1 MARDQHDAPADLAVE
16 VAKLKVRVAAEK
28 AEPGR
33 VLRRGIRSSPL
44 PSVAGALGAGTLL
57 ALLRGRGGRADA
69 ARVGRRGGVGALLT
83 ALAAQAAL
91 RYLPE
96 LLSSERTAGGV
107 DAETGL

>member
-1 MARDQHDAPADLAVE
+1 MARDQRDAQEDLAVE
-16 VAKLKVRVAAEK
+16 VAKLKLRVAAEK

-33 VLRRGIRSSPL
+33 LIKRGIRSSPL

-57 ALLRGRGGRADA
+57 ALLRGRGGGKA
-69 ARVGRRGGVGALLT
+69 AAEVSRTPGVKAMLL

-96 LLSSERTAGGV
+96 ILGTERSTS
-107 DAETGL
+107 DLD

>member
-1 MARDQHDAPADLAVE
+1 MARDKHDAPPDLAVE
-16 VAKLKVRVAAEK
+16 VAKLKLRVAAEK

-33 VLRRGIRSSPL
+33 LIKQGIRSSPL

-57 ALLRGRGGRADA
+57 ALLRGRGGGTA
-69 ARVGRRGGVGALLT
+69 AANVGRRSGVGAVLI

-96 LLSSERTAGGV
+96 LLGTERTAGPVEAPPGY
-107 DAETGL
+107 

>member
-28 AEPGR
+28 ADPGR
-33 VLRRGIRSSPL
+33 MIRRGIRSSPL
-44 PSVAGALGAGTLL
+44 PSVAGAMGAGTLL
-57 ALLRGRGGRADA
+57 AFLRGRGVRAADRAGR
-69 ARVGRRGGVGALLT
+69 GSGVGALLT

-96 LLSSERTAGGV
+96 LLGSERAPGAAQG
-107 DAETGL
+107 ERGL